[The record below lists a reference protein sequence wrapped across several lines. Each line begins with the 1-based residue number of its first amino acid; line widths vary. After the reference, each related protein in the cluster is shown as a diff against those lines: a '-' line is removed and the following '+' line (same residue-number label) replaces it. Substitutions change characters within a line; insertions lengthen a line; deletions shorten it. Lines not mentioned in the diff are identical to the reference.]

1 MQLLGL
7 AWLQLCIVLIC
18 ICFIRSG
25 LYQEYIIDNSVQLC
39 ILMHMYWATELLGN
53 NVFTDRRPEGEVSKH
68 VTSYRS
74 AVVYNWFIAKI
85 SACHLI

>member
-25 LYQEYIIDNSVQLC
+25 LYQEYVIDNNVQLC
-39 ILMHMYWATELLGN
+39 ILMHMYWATELRGTRLLTADPR
-53 NVFTDRRPEGEVSKH
+53 V
-68 VTSYRS
+68 RS
-74 AVVYNWFIAKI
+74 VNALLPIEAQ
-85 SACHLI
+85 